1 MKKTMKWAMAA
12 VLSLGLAACPADDS
26 KTEDKGDAVAKKTDE
41 GAAKGDT
48 KQPEKAPA
56 SKPSSAAASA
66 PAADSAQA
74 PKQTVDFVW
83 PEEGSKIF
91 EAFHVSFGL
100 SGKSIEM
107 AGKDIDDKNKGHHH
121 LIIDGGPIKAG
132 DIVGLKEKGNKDWVI
147 AVIRWLSGLKNAKTL
162 VGLELLSPR
171 AIPYGACIDIK
182 PGEKSP
188 PVRVLMLAEI
198 ALIGQPHTLVTP
210 RAGFKERQKLS
221 LGNSK

>member
-48 KQPEKAPA
+48 EQPEKAPA

-66 PAADSAQA
+66 PAADAAQA
-74 PKQTVDFVW
+74 PKQSVYFVW
-83 PEEGSKIF
+83 PEEGSKVF

-132 DIVGLKEKGNKDWVI
+132 DIVPVDDKHIHFGKGQT
-147 AVIRWLSGLKNAKTL
+147 KTDVML
-162 VGLELLSPR
+162 P
-171 AIPYGACIDIK
+171 
-182 PGEKSP
+182 PGK
-188 PVRVLMLAEI
+188 
-198 ALIGQPHTLVTP
+198 HTLTMQFADGAHRSFGP
-210 RAGFKERQKLS
+210 EM
-221 LGNSK
+221 SKTINIEVVSVQEGREISSST